1 MSDAPDT
8 PNLGIAGR
16 LTRAFISS
24 SLTPLFILAALAMG
38 LVALTSL
45 PREEEPQI
53 SVPLVDIMLQAPGL
67 HAEDAVKLVTEPL
80 ETIVKSI
87 DGVDHVYS
95 STQDDQ
101 ALITAR
107 FKVGTSADTAVL
119 RVRDKIGANLDK
131 IPVGIPAP
139 LIVGRGIDDVA
150 IISLTLTPKP
160 EATGISANDLT
171 RVARELRTQI
181 SKTENVGLTYL
192 VGEVSETIRI
202 APDPERLALYGVTLQ
217 QLAGKV
223 TSANRS
229 LNIGTVR
236 DAGEQIALVA
246 GETLIAPAQIANLL
260 LTTRDGRPVY
270 VADVADVTFVPDYA
284 DALVANVTVDAD
296 GAVARAPAV
305 TLAIAK
311 RAGANAT
318 VVSEAVMARI
328 EALEGSLIPETFDII
343 VTRNFGETANEK
355 ANELLFTLALATL
368 SIVGLVWIAIG
379 WREASVV
386 AVVIPVTILLT
397 LFSAWIMGYTL
408 NRVSLFALIFSIG
421 ILVDDAIVVIENIS
435 RHWAKDKGGDRIKGA
450 IAAVAE
456 VGNPTIVA
464 TLTVVAALLP
474 VEAAM
479 AMVLGANLGGAFIA
493 FALTLAASVDIRRMV
508 LANLL
513 WRGGF
518 AALGLIPL
526 TYFPAAFAWLG
537 AADAQQVLNL
547 HLAFNLALLVIGLPV
562 SSLMIAL
569 ASALV
574 ADADP
579 DASDAANTTLLDPS
593 AQSTPNLALGL
604 AARELMHI
612 AERVAV
618 TLGRAMQLYRSYD
631 MTAAAATR
639 RDYQA
644 IRTSVRTL
652 KFYLTRLDQSK
663 MTDQAIQKSHD
674 LVESAIHI
682 GTAAE
687 AISEKMVRLAEQIHT
702 EHLQFSQDGMAD
714 LEDMF
719 DLVLQNVQLGINVLM
734 TQDPSAAA
742 SLVERKA
749 TVREAEKTFRRRHL
763 DRLQQQTS
771 ETTGTSDVHL
781 ETLQVLKSVNASF
794 AMMGYPLL
802 EQTGAFLDSRL
813 VK

>member
-1 MSDAPDT
+1 MT
-8 PNLGIAGR
+8 PFSFPEFLLAIASAAALLVWSVR
-16 LTRAFISS
+16 LVRTGFERAFGPELRAGLRKSTSNRVYAALTGAVAAFLLQSATGVSVLVAGFMSS
-24 SLTPLFILAALAMG
+24 SAI
-38 LVALTSL
+38 
-45 PREEEPQI
+45 
-53 SVPLVDIMLQAPGL
+53 
-67 HAEDAVKLVTEPL
+67 
-80 ETIVKSI
+80 
-87 DGVDHVYS
+87 
-95 STQDDQ
+95 
-101 ALITAR
+101 
-107 FKVGTSADTAVL
+107 
-119 RVRDKIGANLDK
+119 
-131 IPVGIPAP
+131 AP
-139 LIVGRGIDDVA
+139 LPAFAMLLGADVG
-150 IISLTLTPKP
+150 S
-160 EATGISANDLT
+160 
-171 RVARELRTQI
+171 
-181 SKTENVGLTYL
+181 
-192 VGEVSETIRI
+192 
-202 APDPERLALYGVTLQ
+202 
-217 QLAGKV
+217 
-223 TSANRS
+223 
-229 LNIGTVR
+229 
-236 DAGEQIALVA
+236 ALVA
-246 GETLIAPAQIANLL
+246 QVLVVQSSVLVSVLL
-260 LTTRDGRPVY
+260 LTGCVLFLRSKRPKLRQCGRILIGISLILISLSMISMASAPLVEIEAAQVVFGYLGRDLVTAF
-270 VADVADVTFVPDYA
+270 VLAAVLAWLMHSSLAAVLLWVTF
-284 DALVANVTVDAD
+284 
-296 GAVARAPAV
+296 
-305 TLAIAK
+305 
-311 RAGANAT
+311 
-318 VVSEAVMARI
+318 
-328 EALEGSLIPETFDII
+328 
-343 VTRNFGETANEK
+343 
-355 ANELLFTLALATL
+355 
-368 SIVGLVWIAIG
+368 
-379 WREASVV
+379 
-386 AVVIPVTILLT
+386 
-397 LFSAWIMGYTL
+397 
-408 NRVSLFALIFSIG
+408 
-421 ILVDDAIVVIENIS
+421 
-435 RHWAKDKGGDRIKGA
+435 
-450 IAAVAE
+450 AAQGV
-456 VGNPTIVA
+456 
-464 TLTVVAALLP
+464 LP

-526 TYFPAAFAWLG
+526 TYFPAAFTWLG
-537 AADAQQVLNL
+537 ATDAQQVLNL

-631 MTAAAATR
+631 MTAAATTR

-749 TVREAEKTFRRRHL
+749 TVREAEKAFRRRHL